1 VSLHVSGWRGARLA
15 RVTGRGRG
23 RPARAAGCAVT
34 SARIR
39 NILVFARVNAS
50 VALMAPAVLAAHT
63 LQAGAPEVP
72 DDARS
77 TLVAEVNLSDAKP
90 ATRAPPTSYCR
101 SLPSTR
107 PMAAAR
113 RFHLFVSF
121 TSCLRPAAVR
131 A

>member
-1 VSLHVSGWRGARLA
+1 VCLSTS
-15 RVTGRGRG
+15 
-23 RPARAAGCAVT
+23 AAGAVPGWLA
-34 SARIR
+34 SRDVVAAGLRARQGVPSRARIR
-39 NILVFARVNAS
+39 NILVVARVTAS

-63 LQAGAPEVP
+63 LQARAPEVP

-107 PMAAAR
+107 PMAAAM